1 MAPCLNTHACA
12 AGCHVWSLQT
22 VLPKIRESR
31 TCYAGVSTADSR
43 VHSVTSLSLLSAT
56 PPPRTSGSQDKMIS
70 CKIIPCP
77 PDHRDAQERLRLSKR
92 PADTPPQMAL
102 RVLGTQRT
110 VTLPAHGWCQMGN
123 FHFLEGPS
131 GPHPSPISSSVKGKP
146 SPPGNAW
153 EFHIHTMWPCAAHL
167 LCWSRNT

>member
-1 MAPCLNTHACA
+1 MSEHTCA
-12 AGCHVWSLQT
+12 RCRLPRLVSPDGVAQDQRKQDVLCRSKHSRQPRSLCDIT
-22 VLPKIRESR
+22 FP
-31 TCYAGVSTADSR
+31 
-43 VHSVTSLSLLSAT
+43 SVRD
-56 PPPRTSGSQDKMIS
+56 PPPRTNGSQDKMIS

-131 GPHPSPISSSVKGKP
+131 GPHPSPISSSVKGKL